1 MLVGIASAGLQ
12 CTIVWVEKKMSV
24 PLYSFHWTAQLFLI

>member
-24 PLYSFHWTAQLFLI
+24 PLPFHWAAQLFLI